1 MTSEAAIGRM
11 PLKTME
17 GQGLLATPEA
27 KRQAWDRTALVIKT
41 LIKIQG

>member
-1 MTSEAAIGRM
+1 MSEAVIGRM
-11 PLKTME
+11 PLKALE
-17 GQGLLATPEA
+17 DQGLLATPEA